1 MNYDSSNLRSTGGH
15 VPENRVPQEVFLN
28 PGEWFFGAGE
38 IRLRTVLGSCVA
50 LVFWHPRRLL
60 GGMCHFL
67 LPQRAVPNS
76 HALDGRYGNE
86 ALALL
91 LGRIHASKARPADF
105 RISVFGGGNM
115 FPGLA
120 RSDKHYVGQRN
131 VEQARRLLDLHH
143 LHCHN
148 FHVEGVGYRTV
159 VFDLANGNIELN
171 YLALQ
176 KQPVSPLGE
185 RAT

>member
-1 MNYDSSNLRSTGGH
+1 M
-15 VPENRVPQEVFLN
+15 PENRVPQEVFLN

-143 LHCHN
+143 LLCHN

>member
-1 MNYDSSNLRSTGGH
+1 MPDTR
-15 VPENRVPQEVFLN
+15 EIFLN
-28 PGEWFFGAGE
+28 PGEWFFGSGS
-38 IRLRTVLGSCVA
+38 IRIRTVLGSCVA

-60 GGMCHFL
+60 GGMCHYL
-67 LPQRAVPNS
+67 LPQRAVTNPG
-76 HALDGRYGNE
+76 ALDGRYGNE
-86 ALALL
+86 ALELL
-91 LGRIHASKARPADF
+91 LGRIHASKARPAEF

-115 FPGLA
+115 FPGLV
-120 RSDKHYVGQRN
+120 RSDSHYVGQRN
-131 VEQARRLLDLHH
+131 VEQARHLLDLHQ

-159 VFDLANGNIELN
+159 VFDLGNGDIELN

-176 KQPVSPLGE
+176 KQTGSPRGE

>member
-1 MNYDSSNLRSTGGH
+1 MPDKRSSN
-15 VPENRVPQEVFLN
+15 EVFLN
-28 PGEWFFGAGE
+28 PGEWFFGSGA

-50 LVFWHPRRLL
+50 LVFWHPRHLL
-60 GGMCHFL
+60 GGMCHYL
-67 LPQRAVPNS
+67 LPQRAVVKS
-76 HALDGRYGNE
+76 RALDGRYGNE
-86 ALALL
+86 ALELL
-91 LGRIHASKARPADF
+91 LDRIHASKARPAEF

-115 FPGLA
+115 FPGLM
-120 RSDKHYVGQRN
+120 RPDNHYVGQRN
-131 VEQARRLLDLHH
+131 VEQARHLLNLHQ

-159 VFDLANGNIELN
+159 VFDLANGDIELN

-176 KQPVSPLGE
+176 KNSGSPVGE